1 MLLQNGWRQMTH
13 DERRL
18 LGNVALEYEFIC
30 PVGWDIDS
38 STHLDDLK
46 HAKAM
51 ELERDK
57 KRVQKSGGR
66 WIEIKK

>member
-18 LGNVALEYEFIC
+18 LGNVALEYQFIC
-30 PVGWDIDS
+30 PNDWDVERT
-38 STHLDDLK
+38 THLDDLK
-46 HAKAM
+46 NAKTM

-57 KRVQKSGGR
+57 SRVQELGGR
-66 WIEIKK
+66 WVEIKK